1 MATRE
6 AIHTP
11 EGDIKRVVS
20 DIDYMILCDGFQYGM
35 ITYSGIENTP
45 VRRVRDAAGEGV
57 GDWELMPVGTVRDI
71 NKEGLL
77 AICMSFARRI
87 HGENPSDEECE
98 DLINK
103 EWALLR

>member
-6 AIHTP
+6 TIHTP
-11 EGDIKRVVS
+11 DGDIKRVVS
-20 DIDYMILCDGFQYGM
+20 DIDYMILCDGYQYGT

-45 VRRVRDAAGEGV
+45 IRRHRDASGEGI
-57 GDWELMPVGTVRDI
+57 GDWELMPIGTVRDI

-77 AICMSFARRI
+77 TICMSFARRI

-98 DLINK
+98 ELINK